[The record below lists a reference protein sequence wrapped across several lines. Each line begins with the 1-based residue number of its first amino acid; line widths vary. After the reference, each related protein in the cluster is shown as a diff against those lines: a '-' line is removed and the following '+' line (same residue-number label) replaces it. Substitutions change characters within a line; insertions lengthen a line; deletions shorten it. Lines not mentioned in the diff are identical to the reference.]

1 MSPMARVAV
10 ILVLAVLLL
19 PALLSACPLCKEAEA
34 DTPGGSAS
42 LGRGFYYSILLM
54 IAVPWTA
61 VGTVAFLI
69 FRKRRRSGEVAGN
82 SVGAGPQG
90 LSPQL
95 SPTGL
100 HPPQSTVAGTGFN
113 LHPPQSTG
121 ARS

>member
-1 MSPMARVAV
+1 MSPTVRVAV
-10 ILVLAVLLL
+10 ILVLAALLL

-69 FRKRRRSGEVAGN
+69 FRKRRRSEKVAGT
-82 SVGAGPQG
+82 GPA
-90 LSPQL
+90 
-95 SPTGL
+95 GL

>member
-1 MSPMARVAV
+1 MSPIARVAV
-10 ILVLAVLLL
+10 VLVLAALLL

-69 FRKRRRSGEVAGN
+69 FRKRRRDPSAI
-82 SVGAGPQG
+82 
-90 LSPQL
+90 
-95 SPTGL
+95 
-100 HPPQSTVAGTGFN
+100 PQSAKGPVE
-113 LHPPQSTG
+113 LVPEPPG

>member
-1 MSPMARVAV
+1 MGPNARLAA
-10 ILVLAVLLL
+10 ILVLVALLL

-69 FRKRRRSGEVAGN
+69 FRKRRRGWAAA
-82 SVGAGPQG
+82 GAGPQG
-90 LSPQL
+90 LSPRNQAASAGPQGL
-95 SPTGL
+95 SPRL
-100 HPPQSTVAGTGFN
+100 SQ
-113 LHPPQSTG
+113 G